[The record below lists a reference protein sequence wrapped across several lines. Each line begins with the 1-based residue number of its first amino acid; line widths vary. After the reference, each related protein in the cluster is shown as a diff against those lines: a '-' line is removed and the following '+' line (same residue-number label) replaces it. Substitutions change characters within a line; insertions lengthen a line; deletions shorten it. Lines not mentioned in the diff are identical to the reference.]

1 MATKLQLS
9 EGAAEESRDPDFT
22 GAEIAL
28 RRAANRARQR
38 AINNIGAVAVFRDGK
53 VVWEKPDGTTDDELD
68 DSRKGLK
75 LLTGD
80 RQ

>member
-1 MATKLQLS
+1 MTTQQRMREGPS
-9 EGAAEESRDPDFT
+9 EKSRDSDFA

-28 RRAANRARQR
+28 RRAACRARQR

-53 VVWEKPDGTTDDELD
+53 VVWEKSDGTTDDELD

-80 RQ
+80 RH